1 MQKILLFGGSGL
13 VGSRVLELLS
23 NDFEFI
29 APTHLDLDLTN
40 FKEVEKNIN
49 EVKPSLILYAAGFT
63 NVDLA
68 EEKKEECYLLNSK
81 VVKVI
86 AEFANSLRAPF
97 YYLSTDYVFN
107 GEKEDSSYSEEDE
120 PDPLSNYGKSKREGE
135 IATLSISSK
144 NCVIRL
150 IMPFRARYDKK
161 LDIARL
167 TLENL
172 KKGEK
177 MFGVIDQN
185 INPVFVDDL
194 SFAIG
199 FILKKKAFG
208 IYHIGAT
215 TYTTPE
221 KFLKKIA
228 QIFKLNENLIEGVSF
243 KEFSKTKIAKRPKN
257 SWLETSKFRSEFGE
271 EILHSVDD
279 GLNLFKEQL
288 QS

>member
-1 MQKILLFGGSGL
+1 MSKVLIYGGSGL
-13 VGSRVLELLS
+13 VGSRVLELLN

-29 APTHLDLDLTN
+29 APTHQDLDLTN
-40 FKEVEKNIN
+40 FKEIEQNIHK
-49 EVKPSLILYAAGFT
+49 VKPSLILYAAGFT

-86 AEFANSLRAPF
+86 AEFANSLNTPF

-107 GEKEDSSYSEEDE
+107 GEKEDSPYSEEDE
-120 PDPLSNYGKSKREGE
+120 PDPLSTYGKSKREGE

-161 LDIARL
+161 LDIVRL

-172 KKGEK
+172 KKGKK
-177 MFGVIDQN
+177 MFGIIDQN
-185 INPVFVDDL
+185 INPIFVDDL
-194 SFAIG
+194 VYAIG
-199 FILKKKAFG
+199 LILKKKAFG

-257 SWLETSKFRSEFGE
+257 SWLEIKKFRKEFGE

-279 GLNLFKEQL
+279 GLNLFKKQL